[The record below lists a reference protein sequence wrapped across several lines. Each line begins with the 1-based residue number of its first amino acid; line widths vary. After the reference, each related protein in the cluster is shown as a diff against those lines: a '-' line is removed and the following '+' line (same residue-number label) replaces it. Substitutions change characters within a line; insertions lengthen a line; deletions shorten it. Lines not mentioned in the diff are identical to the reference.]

1 MKKILLS
8 LSLFLLLFGCSNE
21 PEKEQGQTPTD
32 SGEKETI
39 SPVAQ
44 PEKIADLLDIPW
56 SINKTGNIFYIS
68 ERTGSIV
75 KIENGRKERQNV
87 LLKKRLAGAEEAG
100 LLGFVLAP
108 DFSETNKAFAYYT
121 YEDPTGQFNRIVE
134 LVLQDGKWNEQ
145 RVLLDKI
152 PSGQFHHGG
161 RLAIGPGGKLYA
173 TTGDGAANPET
184 AQDPKSLGGKILR
197 LNLDGSVPDDNPISG
212 SYTYSYGHRN
222 PQGLAWSPDGTLYES
237 EHGPSGHDEINLI
250 KAGGNYGWPVIMGEE
265 KQEGMI
271 PPLFQSGED
280 TWAPS
285 GMVYYNG
292 KLYVVTLRG
301 NAVREFDLEKGTTR
315 EVVNGLG
322 RIRDVFIEGN
332 DLYFISNNTDGR
344 GTPDENDD
352 KLYKISLSDLQ

>member
-8 LSLFLLLFGCSNE
+8 LSLLLLLFGCSNE
-21 PEKEQGQTPTD
+21 PEKEEGQLHTD
-32 SGEKETI
+32 SGEQET
-39 SPVAQ
+39 VRQLTQ
-44 PEKIADLLDIPW
+44 PEIIAGRLEIPW
-56 SINKTGNIFYIS
+56 SINKTGNTFYIS

-75 KIENGRKERQNV
+75 KIENGKTERQNV
-87 LLKKRLAGAEEAG
+87 KLRKRLAGAEEAG
-100 LLGFVLAP
+100 FLGFVLAP
-108 DFSETNKAFAYYT
+108 DFSKTNKAFAYYT
-121 YEDPTGQFNRIVE
+121 YEDQTGQFNQIVE
-134 LVLQDGKWNEQ
+134 LVFQDGEWNEQ

-161 RLAIGPGGKLYA
+161 RLEIGPDGKLYA
-173 TTGDGAANPET
+173 TAGDGATNPET

-212 SYTYSYGHRN
+212 FYTYSYGHRN

-265 KQEGMI
+265 KQKGMI

-285 GMVYYNG
+285 GMVYHNG
-292 KLYVVTLRG
+292 KLYVATLRG
-301 NAVREFDLEKGTTR
+301 IAVKEFDLEKGTTR

-352 KLYKISLSDLQ
+352 KLYKISLPDL